1 MLDRD
6 PPLALTF
13 DDVLLLPGYSE
24 VLPREVALSTRLT
37 KTIELK
43 IPLLSSAMDTVT
55 EAPLAIAL
63 AQLGGLGVIHR
74 NLPPERQAD
83 EVAKVKRF
91 ESVVISDPVTVRS
104 DMKLEDAVL
113 LSRKHGVSCFPVVDN
128 GKLSGLLTHRDIR
141 SEDDKQRLIRDVMS
155 KDLITGQEGIT
166 PEAAKKLMQA
176 SRKEKLPVVDAK
188 GKLVGLITIK
198 DIDKRLQYPQAAID
212 DRGRLRVGAALGVGP
227 DLERR
232 AKLLSE
238 AGADVLFIDTAH
250 GHSRGVIEA
259 LRHVKKAHPE
269 VAVIAGN
276 VATAEATVALI
287 EAGADGVKVGIGPGS
302 ICTTRIIAGVG
313 VPQLTAVDQCARA
326 GARFGIPVISDGGIK
341 YSGDVVKA
349 LAAGAQSVMIGSL
362 FAGVTESPGE
372 VVLYQGRAFKSYRG
386 MGSLG
391 AMQDG
396 SADRYGQHGVEP
408 QKLVPEGI
416 EGRVPFKGPL
426 EDTVGQLIGGL
437 RSGMGYVGAKTLLE
451 LHEKAKFVQI
461 SSAGLKESH
470 VHDVI
475 ITKESPNYSF

>member
-104 DMKLEDAVL
+104 DMKLEEAVV

-155 KDLITGQEGIT
+155 KDLITGQEGIS

-188 GKLVGLITIK
+188 GQLVGLITIK

-250 GHSRGVIEA
+250 GHSRGVLEA

-326 GARFGIPVISDGGIK
+326 GARFGVPVISDGGIK

-362 FAGVTESPGE
+362 FAGVAESPGE

-437 RSGMGYVGAKTLLE
+437 RSGMGYVGAKTLVE